1 MERKVRFTKAAKQD
15 LEEIYDWIAEH
26 DAPAK
31 AEYVLD
37 RLSAVTERMVALPGT
52 GSRPREL
59 LAGMKGDYR
68 QVFFKPYRVIYRVA
82 PAEIVIHLIADG
94 RRNLQSLL
102 LQRLTAE

>member
-1 MERKVRFTKAAKQD
+1 MNRSVRFTKAARQD

-26 DAPAK
+26 DTPAK

-37 RLSAVTERMVALPGT
+37 RLSAAAERMTVLPGA
-52 GSRPREL
+52 GSRPHEL
-59 LAGMKGDYR
+59 VAGMKPDYR
-68 QVFFKPYRVIYRVA
+68 QVFFKPYRVIYRVT

-102 LQRLTAE
+102 LQRLTAD